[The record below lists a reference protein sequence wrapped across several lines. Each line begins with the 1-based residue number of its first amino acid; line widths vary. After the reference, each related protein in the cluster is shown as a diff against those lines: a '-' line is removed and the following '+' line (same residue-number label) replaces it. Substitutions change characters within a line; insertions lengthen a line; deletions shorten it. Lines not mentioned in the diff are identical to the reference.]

1 MKRFFVAFIFLL
13 MSTTT
18 VLASKGVPSNVIL
31 DGSAKGLVSIPSDT
45 FLEFLDMM
53 PGDKESGTI
62 FIHNTDD
69 SPFELYLKAE
79 RMTSQQ
85 EFDLLDHI
93 ALKVNYQDEV
103 IYEGPMSGEEGLE
116 DSIYLGT
123 FNPNQEAELVAE
135 IMLDGETSTENYGN
149 QIAQVNWIFT
159 ALRENDK
166 EPTQP
171 DKPTSI
177 PSQSKPVSPG
187 TGDSSVILYVGLAAG
202 SLMFLVMNNRR
213 KAKQD

>member
-1 MKRFFVAFIFLL
+1 ML
-13 MSTTT
+13 
-18 VLASKGVPSNVIL
+18 
-31 DGSAKGLVSIPSDT
+31 
-45 FLEFLDMM
+45 

-62 FIHNTDD
+62 FVRNTDD

-79 RMTSQQ
+79 RVTCQQ

-93 ALKVNYQDEV
+93 ALKVNYRDEV

-116 DSIYLGT
+116 DSIYLGS

-202 SLMFLVMNNRR
+202 SLMFLVMNNGR
-213 KAKQD
+213 KAIQI